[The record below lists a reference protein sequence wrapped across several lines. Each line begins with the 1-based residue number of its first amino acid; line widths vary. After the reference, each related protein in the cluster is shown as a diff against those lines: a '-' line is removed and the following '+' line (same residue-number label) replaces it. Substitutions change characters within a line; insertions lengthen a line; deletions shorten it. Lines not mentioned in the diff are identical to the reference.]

1 MISYLKVGLL
11 MAALTGL
18 LVAIG
23 GYFGGTT
30 WAVGAFVLAAVMNV
44 GAFWFSDRAVLAMY
58 GARKVGPEEAPELY
72 AMVDELR
79 RKAGMPMPVV
89 AIAPQAQPNAFA
101 TGRSPKRAVVC
112 ATAGLLRMMNKAELR
127 AILGHELAHVK
138 NRDMLVSTV
147 AATLAGAVVLLARM
161 AFFMGHGRDRGPLG
175 AVGALLLVVLAPL
188 AAMLIQLAV
197 TRTGEFR
204 ADRSGAE
211 LTGQPEDL
219 ARALRKLERG
229 AEELPMDVSPAAA
242 HLCIVNPLRGDLVS
256 GIAGLFRT
264 HPPTEERVKRLERMA
279 REGSARAA
287 RW

>member
-1 MISYLKVGLL
+1 MISYLKIGLL
-11 MAALTGL
+11 MATLTGL

-23 GYFGGTT
+23 GYFGGTS
-30 WAVGAFVLAAVMNV
+30 WAIGAFALAAVMNV
-44 GAFWFSDRAVLAMY
+44 ASLWFSDRAVLAMY

-101 TGRSPKRAVVC
+101 TGRSPKHAVVC

-138 NRDMLVSTV
+138 HRDMLVSTV
-147 AATLAGAVVLLARM
+147 AATLAGAIVLLARM

-204 ADRSGAE
+204 ADRAGAE

-264 HPPTEERVKRLERMA
+264 HPPTEERVKRLERLA
-279 REGSARAA
+279 REGSVRAA

>member
-1 MISYLKVGLL
+1 MISYLKIALL

-44 GAFWFSDRAVLAMY
+44 AAFWFSDRAVLAMY
-58 GARKVGPEEAPELY
+58 GARKVGPQEAPELY
-72 AMVDELR
+72 ALVDELR

-112 ATAGLLRMMNKAELR
+112 ATSGLLKMMNKAELR

-279 REGSARAA
+279 REGAARAA